1 MIGIAT
7 CNFIQESKQNTSS
20 LCAVIRYVSQEKK
33 TVDENGKR
41 YLSGVNCVGEIAYD
55 EFMAT
60 KNLWHKTG
68 GMYFYQYTQ
77 SFAPGEIK
85 SYEEA
90 HSIGVELAEKFFN
103 GCEVL
108 VATHL
113 DAVSNGEER
122 IHNHFIVNSVRP
134 DDGKKVH
141 FDNRTLEKM
150 RAVSDEICVSHGLSV
165 LKPYEQ
171 NGDTKAVGTREYRA
185 ALKGESFKFNLISDI
200 EAAMTMCGS
209 REEFIDLMTNA
220 GYSVRWE
227 DTRKYITYTC
237 PGGQKVRDN
246 KLHETKFL
254 KGNMEYEF
262 RIRNQTGEHTGS
274 TQEIVGRYDTDAGRE
289 RISAESS
296 GDSDRAMGGVLRM
309 GAGGGDLPADAVQAD
324 RNACDAGGSDRND
337 GELSLGAGRD
347 RARIAE
353 VDNADLGRDCGQ
365 LQDNAGG
372 CPFGER
378 TGWESARAIYLE
390 RQSRSRQPVRQAEW
404 AEAGGGRTAEEIS
417 PLYGND
423 YHSGGRQFG
432 AAQCDRLSADE
443 LTAFFSGECEAAD
456 EILDDEDDE
465 QPTPLSQLLEQAKLG
480 NRYAMYRLSMK
491 YFTADDN
498 NFDPD
503 RGAYWLERAAEDG
516 YVYAEY
522 RIGKMYYL
530 GSYYE
535 RDAGSAEYWLGRAA
549 DKHNAFA
556 EALLGKALI
565 TGDFLRSD
573 VKRGIDL
580 LYDAEN
586 DGSSYAAYTLGK
598 LYADGE
604 KVKKNIPKAIEHL
617 ERAAQ
622 MGNIFAEYRLAK
634 IYLFESDL
642 YDWNQAV
649 ELLETSARKGNEYA
663 YMALQRMNE
672 NILVSVT
679 TDIASIIADL
689 SVLFDNRR
697 PIEDCTTILPQKK
710 ERKHQAWEI
719 KM

>member
-7 CNFIQESKQNTSS
+7 CNYIQESKQNASS

-68 GMYFYQYTQ
+68 GVYFYQYTQ

-85 SYEEA
+85 SYDEA
-90 HSIGVELAEKFFN
+90 HSIGVELAEKFFSD
-103 GCEVL
+103 CEVL

-150 RAVSDEICVSHGLSV
+150 RAVSDEICASHGLSV
-165 LKPYEQ
+165 LRRYEQ
-171 NGDTKAVGTREYRA
+171 NGDTKAVDTREYRA

-227 DTRKYITYTC
+227 NTRKYITYTC

-246 KLHETKFL
+246 KLHETKFM

-274 TQEIVGRYDTDAGRE
+274 AQEIVGRYDTDADRE

-309 GAGGGDLPADAVQAD
+309 GAGGGDLPADAVPAD
-324 RNACDAGGSDRND
+324 RSTCDTGGSDRND
-337 GELSLGAGRD
+337 GKLSLGAGRD

-372 CPFGER
+372 CPCGER

-423 YHSGGRQFG
+423 YHSGGRQLG
-432 AAQCDRLSADE
+432 AAQRDRLSADE
-443 LTAFFSGECEAAD
+443 ITAFFSGEREADD

-465 QPTPLSQLLEQAKLG
+465 QPTPLFQLLEQAKLG
-480 NRYAMYRLSMK
+480 NRYAIVAKGIIRSAKCAGSLRCREVVTTTMSKEWIYPHGIYRLLKRSESVRN
-491 YFTADDN
+491 TA
-498 NFDPD
+498 
-503 RGAYWLERAAEDG
+503 AALMATVECTYGLKDK
-516 YVYAEY
+516 EY
-522 RIGKMYYL
+522 IR
-530 GSYYE
+530 
-535 RDAGSAEYWLGRAA
+535 
-549 DKHNAFA
+549 
-556 EALLGKALI
+556 
-565 TGDFLRSD
+565 
-573 VKRGIDL
+573 
-580 LYDAEN
+580 
-586 DGSSYAAYTLGK
+586 
-598 LYADGE
+598 
-604 KVKKNIPKAIEHL
+604 IPKP
-617 ERAAQ
+617 
-622 MGNIFAEYRLAK
+622 F
-634 IYLFESDL
+634 
-642 YDWNQAV
+642 
-649 ELLETSARKGNEYA
+649 
-663 YMALQRMNE
+663 
-672 NILVSVT
+672 
-679 TDIASIIADL
+679 
-689 SVLFDNRR
+689 SVLCRNIIYC
-697 PIEDCTTILPQKK
+697 PKLGGKSITTIPMVYISILISWLRISMQSAP
-710 ERKHQAWEI
+710 I
-719 KM
+719 KSG